1 MERAVETFLK
11 IDTSSASAVAILKEA
26 YVVARDAPSDTKDTL
41 ELILCRLAAGVDGIS
56 GTADDRISR
65 ETLNNIL
72 TLVHTGMA
80 REFVDLFDTTVTKA
94 KSKGC
99 CFM

>member
-1 MERAVETFLK
+1 MERAVETFMNH
-11 IDTSSASAVAILKEA
+11 TSATSAVAILKEA
-26 YVVARDAPSDTKDTL
+26 YVVAKDAPSDTKDTL
-41 ELILCRLAAGVDGIS
+41 ELILCRLAAGIDGVS

-65 ETLNNIL
+65 ETLNNLL

-80 REFVDLFDTTVTKA
+80 RDFVDLFDKTMFEA
-94 KSKGC
+94 RSKC